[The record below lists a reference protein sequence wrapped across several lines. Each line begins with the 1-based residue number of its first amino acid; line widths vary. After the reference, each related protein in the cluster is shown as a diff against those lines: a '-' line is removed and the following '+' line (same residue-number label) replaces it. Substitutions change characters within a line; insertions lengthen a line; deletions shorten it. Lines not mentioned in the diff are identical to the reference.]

1 MDESAYADDV
11 GAIFCSRADLQAQ
24 APVLI
29 RHYARWGMEVHAARR
44 AGSDAAA
51 AALAAATAAT
61 LVSAAAAAAA
71 AATEDH

>member
-24 APVLI
+24 APALI
-29 RHYARWGMEVHAARR
+29 RHYSRWGMEVHAGELGPTPAPPPLL
-44 AGSDAAA
+44 AAA
-51 AALAAATAAT
+51 ASAT

-71 AATEDH
+71 ATEAH